1 MSDTP
6 SIDHHHDLDYV
17 ETEFSLQTTFTA
29 AKSPEGIEVS
39 GTCPGC
45 GGWTT
50 ITLERG
56 SPQGFKGLFRTRNV
70 GAQPRVVTIFCVCG
84 HMHAGRPADAVDNG
98 CGAFWSVELP

>member
-6 SIDHHHDLDYV
+6 SIDHHRDLGYI
-17 ETEFSLQTTFTA
+17 ETEFQLQTTFNLTE
-29 AKSPEGIEVS
+29 SPEGIEIS

-45 GGWTT
+45 GGTT
-50 ITLERG
+50 TMTLERG

-70 GAQPRVVTIFCVCG
+70 AAQPRIVTIFCVCG
-84 HMHAGRPADAVDNG
+84 HMHAGRPTEAVDNG